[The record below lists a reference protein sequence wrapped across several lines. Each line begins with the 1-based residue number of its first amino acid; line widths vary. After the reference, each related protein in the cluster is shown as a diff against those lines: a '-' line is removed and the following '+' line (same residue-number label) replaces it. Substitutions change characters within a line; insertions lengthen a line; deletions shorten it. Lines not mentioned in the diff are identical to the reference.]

1 MLGLMKYFCSIAC
14 PGPWLPFVFGWRE
27 YLYTDN
33 YVIPISPTSLGWV
46 IVPGIIKESPLSS
59 GNGGP
64 MGTNEHASARQI
76 ILLRYGARFLERR
89 WEGGGMSGI
98 IMVVLF
104 ELRFFSCCQTKPNLY
119 PPLASGRNHLKSSAK
134 MSVLVSFRSGIRF
147 LSSYGIK
154 QDCWVYLHC
163 YKSFCGF
170 HCIAD
175 WWHSMWRKV

>member
-89 WEGGGMSGI
+89 WEGGEVRDHNGCF
-98 IMVVLF
+98 VRTAFLFVLPD
-104 ELRFFSCCQTKPNLY
+104 ETKPL
-119 PPLASGRNHLKSSAK
+119 STISVWTKSSEIK
-134 MSVLVSFRSGIRF
+134 CKNVCVSFVSKR
-147 LSSYGIK
+147 
-154 QDCWVYLHC
+154 D
-163 YKSFCGF
+163 SFF
-170 HCIAD
+170 
-175 WWHSMWRKV
+175 V